1 MFKLRDAR
9 KKHTRRA
16 FAPLAAAA
24 MVMFA
29 VTAVFAAPT
38 VAKANPF
45 VDAWNGIVSLFAG
58 DADIEPAAD
67 GVSKDADP
75 ESIRA
80 WESVAGKTTENI
92 GRIWTDKTV
101 TKGDLKL
108 PASSEGNEFTVPIG
122 NSDFLATLSALSSA
136 SNTVTSTSRP
146 LDIVLVLDTSGSM
159 TDAPHMSRYTEIY
172 QPEERFGKTYYTAD
186 GKEITAEGNFDWSGG
201 FPPEWTFTGWEL
213 DGNPVTPKDSAD
225 DTDTTHIQFYERET
239 ITKMQALKD
248 AVNAFADETAK
259 LNDSISDVSKQHR
272 ISLVTFASDA
282 NIDINLTAY
291 TSKNVGD
298 LHDEVNDLRADG
310 ATAADEGLSAAKRA
324 FDSHPRSTSQ
334 KVVIFFTDGKPTTNT
349 AWSNTVAANAI
360 NNAKNLK
367 DDDALVYSI
376 GVFQDANPSANTDFS
391 EGDFNGYMHAVSSNY
406 PHASA
411 EGKDGRRGYY
421 RVTPDDRAENS
432 DYYKAATDADELNNI
447 FTQIQEEVQSGTNF
461 PTDVE
466 ENEEQGYNAGNSG
479 WLEFTDELG
488 AYMQVDEFKP
498 LVFADAEHQV
508 TKTTSEDGLVDTYT
522 YNGSNLGNELYPEG
536 DLSQIKITVTHS
548 TDLAK
553 GDVVRVRIPGGLIPV
568 RYFDVNNK
576 DAANPTMSIKEA
588 YPLRLSYGV
597 SVKPGVLEPILNEDG
612 IVKQAALIDAPDDD
626 MKTYLSKNTVDGKAQ
641 FYSNLY
647 TGKLDAAQE
656 NTIGDTTVTF
666 SPATGNA
673 FYYFTADTPI
683 YHSKSTGDPVKAG
696 ESINDDEPHYYQ
708 RTYWKYG
715 AGDSGT
721 SGDRAEQVTEWV
733 EIPANSEVLDPS
745 HLTEGSDGNV
755 YIKAGS
761 PHVNRIHAMNSQ
773 KTNNATGTAATVAD
787 PDWTSY
793 DAPKQINVALGNNG
807 RLSAEV
813 PGTLEITKSTVI
825 PSGFDTNL
833 GNTSFEMVV
842 TSAAMENKAVDAV
855 VKNANGDIQG
865 GYFKLEFG
873 SDGIAKHSIK
883 NGETLYIYGM
893 EDGADYTVAE
903 IAVDGFK
910 QTKSNGTTGKIAA
923 NASSEVSF
931 ENTYHADPI
940 TVKGDEEFTGVKIL
954 TGRDWVDEDKFGFV
968 MQGTNDLGKEVLP
981 NEMKATADAAAGTAQ
996 DKEVPFN
1003 FGDITFKKPGTYEFQ
1018 IFEREADST
1027 ILGGVSAS
1035 QALYKVTV
1043 TVTDNGKGVLS
1054 SEVKMTKTQNDKSS
1068 DTTDVPADVMTAT
1081 FTNAYSADGVD
1092 GNLVGTKHY
1101 TDNSGSNPNLGNMF
1115 HFRVTALDGM
1125 YGYGP
1130 MPAGATDHQ
1139 IVVSDAGGSA
1149 ASINFAAAKFK
1160 SSMAGHS
1167 YTYKVEEVIKGDDDT
1182 WKSVAEAI
1190 TPVDGKYVLDGM
1202 TYDANSYVVTVTVEL
1217 QSDGTIKAVASY
1229 PEGNQL
1235 DFYNEY
1241 TPKPLVLGDKTNNA
1255 IKGTKTLTGRNMLSN
1270 ESFGFTL
1277 SATSD
1282 VVTGGYTI
1290 ANGKTSVTGATNN
1303 VAKDFSFGDV
1313 TFTKPGKYVF
1323 EIKETGYNGSDEL
1336 PDDATPGLKFDRHTC
1351 KVTVNVVDNGGTLEL
1366 AAENGIVYSGGTKN
1380 AFENSYTAKLDLANG
1395 VKVSKKLTGRD
1406 MKDGEE
1412 FTFAVAAA
1420 EGDSAA
1426 AGKLVDADK
1435 SFEVTGLKKDV
1446 ASVVTALSRLK
1457 FDQTDA
1463 NKTFNF
1469 AITENTPAENPKN
1482 GLTYNV
1488 GGQKYTVAITIADN
1502 GDGSLKANTVI
1513 TNVDGNK
1520 VWEGDLAAAPMSDT
1534 DALPFTNS
1542 YQADPATSF
1551 TTGRMGGNKVLSGRN
1566 WREGDS
1572 FTFTL
1577 TGEGNA
1583 PMPTSG
1589 NPLTLT
1595 ADQVEALNNGTLEKT
1610 DGKSFEFNFG
1620 NITYEAVG
1628 EYDYTIVETG
1638 KGTNANGITY
1648 SDNTLKLH
1656 VSVTD
1661 PGNGQLIATVTR
1673 KDGTRNFMNVY
1684 SASIDKYSAA
1694 ANVAVTKQLKN
1705 RDWTKDQFTFIVKP
1719 ADDASATKA
1728 GLDGAKEH
1736 EFNFE
1741 NGGAA
1746 DAIVEMPIFEN
1757 LEFDQSEDGKTFS
1770 YTFTEKDGGAAGYNY
1785 DGTTYQLDITPHD
1798 LGNGKMS
1805 VTTKLT
1811 TNPGKD
1817 NQEVQE
1823 EIWNENKQPGN
1834 FKIAFVNSY
1843 EAVTTDADGAAVVKA
1858 NKVLTGR
1865 KLVEGEF
1872 KFGIVPEGAEQIDT
1886 NDVAT
1891 GSNST
1896 GGKITFSAIN
1906 YTASDLN
1913 ALAKQTDSYVTKNPD
1928 GTWTVRYTAYEKKP
1942 ADESGITQITKSFDF
1957 TVTVTDEGDGT
1968 LSTKV
1973 NLPDDH
1979 TFTNEYGQGATATAT
1994 VHAAKTLI
2002 GRPQLKDGEFK
2013 FTVKTA
2019 PKNDENPQL
2028 VATGTS
2034 TAGADGKAT
2043 DIDFDSKVNEVQD
2056 VKLEYTFA
2064 KLKQAVDNG
2073 YATYEEDS
2081 KTWTV
2086 NYVMSEDTTDLPG
2099 GVKPTEGSETTQKF
2113 SVKVKDDGD
2122 GTLSI
2127 VETPAQPLSF
2137 SNTYSSSVTEEGEV
2151 NLDGK
2156 FKKVFTGRDWTPND
2170 TFTFKIEA
2178 LTDGAPMP
2186 EKGDTVTVAGD
2197 ASGKTDT
2204 KTVDF
2209 GKILFGFDDIKNEK
2223 PNENGVRTKTFEYEV
2238 WEVVP
2243 KENEAG
2249 YLPGVKY
2256 DGHHAKLTITLT
2268 DNGKGE
2274 LSGSIGEIEL
2284 MPVANVDNGTFT
2296 NVYKS
2301 ELNYGT
2307 AGGLTITKKLTGRD
2321 MMAGQF
2327 QFTMTAKDKAS
2338 ADLFGFG
2345 DSMSKVFDS
2354 PEGTNGVAAQVAK
2367 LIPVRKFTQE
2377 DAGAKYEY
2385 ILEETKK
2392 GGAGYKND
2400 EDKHTVVI
2408 EVIDN
2413 KNGTMTAK
2421 TTIDGKAVEYTTD
2434 AENTDKAV
2442 VAFENSY
2449 NAGPVQLEGEG
2460 GVSLNATKTL
2470 TGRDMEKGEFTFTV
2484 YNGDAI
2490 EANKVVTGTNAKA
2503 NDGQKAPITFDK
2515 IEYTSQ
2521 SLYDDAKDGKADAS
2535 DPDPSGKITY
2545 TYTYTVKE
2553 TSGTGD
2559 GVAATNSQFN
2569 VTVKVT
2575 DNNDGTLSIAVEPVD
2590 GGMAFTNTYGESDS
2604 GKATVSLKG
2613 EKQYKKES
2621 SNAPDIT
2628 GKFTFTL
2635 TGSEG
2640 APMPTTPT
2648 ATNDAAGNVD
2658 FGQIVYTMKNVWPA
2672 SADDTQAGTED
2683 EGVAPAKSAVRTKT
2697 FVYTVSESGSVTG
2710 VTNDAT
2716 TKTFH
2721 VTVKDDGQG
2730 NLTAECTDAAG
2741 NKVDKGAFKFAF
2753 VNTYSVTPVTTD
2765 AKTSIGGIKELKV
2778 PAWSERKLADGE
2790 FSFTL
2795 APVTQGAPMP
2805 KNATVTNDAKGNFSF
2820 GSMTFDKRGVYE
2832 YTLTEDKGADASVTY
2847 DGSVYT
2853 VTVKVEDNGKGAL
2866 VIDGVTYT
2874 KNGEPVDTAAFVN
2887 EYTVDDAG
2895 AMLALGARKNLVGR
2909 ELKEGEFTFALA
2921 YNTAEGE
2928 GSVKAT
2934 NAADGSV
2941 TFPEIAFKEP
2951 GTYTFAMTE
2960 VAGSDDTITY
2970 DDATYKA
2977 TVTVTEKNGDGA
2989 YDGKLHASVA
2999 YEGEAVPVFTNT
3011 YTKPADPEPAP
3022 KPEEPK
3028 APELPKTGDDSALP
3042 VIAAAVAGV
3051 ACIGG
3056 GLALSRRRK

>member
-9 KKHTRRA
+9 RKHTRRA
-16 FAPLAAAA
+16 FAPLAAVAT
-24 MVMFA
+24 VMLA
-29 VTAVFAAPT
+29 VTTVFAAPT
-38 VAKANPF
+38 VAKANPL
-45 VDAWNGIVSLFAG
+45 VDAWNEVVSFFAG
-58 DADIEPAAD
+58 DTGVEPAAE

-108 PASSEGNEFTVPIG
+108 PASSEGNEFTVPIDD
-122 NSDFLATLSALSSA
+122 SDFLATLSALSSA

-159 TDAPHMSRYTEIY
+159 TDSPHMSRYTEIY
-172 QPEERFGKTYYTAD
+172 QPEERWYKTYYTAD
-186 GKEITAEGNFDWSGG
+186 GQEITAKGEWSGIP
-201 FPPEWTFTGWEL
+201 FNPKWKFERWEL

-225 DTDTTHIQFYERET
+225 DTDSTHIQFYERET
-239 ITKMQALKD
+239 ITKLQALKD

-259 LNDSISDVSKQHR
+259 LNDSISDASKQHR

-310 ATAADEGLSAAKRA
+310 ATAADEGLSAAKTA
-324 FDSHPRSTSQ
+324 FDNRPSSTSQ
-334 KVVIFFTDGKPTTNT
+334 KVVIFFTDGKPTTGT
-349 AWSNTVAANAI
+349 AWSNEVAANAI
-360 NNAKNLK
+360 ENAKKLK
-367 DDDALVYSI
+367 DAEALVYSI
-376 GVFQDANPSANTDFS
+376 GVFQDADPSASTNFS

-406 PHASA
+406 PKASA
-411 EGKDGRRGYY
+411 EGEDGRRGYY
-421 RVTPDDRAENS
+421 HVTPGARAENS
-432 DYYKAATDADELNNI
+432 GYYKAATDADELNNI

-488 AYMQVDEFKP
+488 AYMQVDDFKP
-498 LVFADAEHQV
+498 LVFADAEHEV
-508 TKTTSEDGLVDTYT
+508 TKTTSQDGLVDIYT
-522 YNGSNLGNELYPEG
+522 YSGSNLGNQLYPEG

-553 GDVVRVRIPGGLIPV
+553 GDVVSVRIPGGLIPV

-597 SVKPGVLEPILNEDG
+597 SVKPGVLKPILNEDG
-612 IVKQAALIDAPDDD
+612 SVKQAALIDAPDDD
-626 MKTYLSKNTVDGKAQ
+626 MKTYLGKNTVDGKAQ

-923 NASSEVSF
+923 NDSSKVSF

-1068 DTTDVPADVMTAT
+1068 DATDVPADVMTAT

-1380 AFENSYTAKLDLANG
+1380 AFNNSYTAKLDLANG
-1395 VKVSKKLTGRD
+1395 VKVSKKLTGRG

-1426 AGKLVDADK
+1426 VGKLVDADK

-1446 ASVVTALSRLK
+1446 ASVVTALSHLK
-1457 FDQTDA
+1457 FNQNDA
-1463 NKTFNF
+1463 NKTFSF
-1469 AITENTPAENPKN
+1469 VITENTPAENPKN

-1502 GDGSLKANTVI
+1502 GNGSLKANTVI
-1513 TNVDGNK
+1513 NNVDGNK

-1542 YQADPATSF
+1542 YKADPATSF
-1551 TTGRMGGNKVLSGRN
+1551 TTGRLGGNKVLSGRN

-1595 ADQVEALNNGTLEKT
+1595 ADQVKALNNGTLEGTK
-1610 DGKSFEFNFG
+1610 DGKFAFNFG

-1656 VSVTD
+1656 VSVND
-1661 PGNGQLIATVTR
+1661 PGDGQLIATVTR
-1673 KDGTRNFMNVY
+1673 KDGTRDFTNTY
-1684 SASIDKYSAA
+1684 SASIDEYGAA

-1705 RDWTKDQFTFIVKP
+1705 RDWNKDQFTFTVKP
-1719 ADDASATKA
+1719 ADDASAQKA
-1728 GLDGAKEH
+1728 GLKNTEDH

-1741 NGGAA
+1741 KGGVA
-1746 DAIVEMPIFEN
+1746 DAVVEMPIFEK
-1757 LEFDQSEDGKTFS
+1757 LKFDQSENGKTFS
-1770 YTFTEKDGGAAGYNY
+1770 YTFKEKKGSAGGYTY
-1785 DGTTYQLDITPHD
+1785 DGTIYQLDITPQD

-1823 EIWNENKQPGN
+1823 KTWSENNQPAD

-1843 EAVTTDADGAAVVKA
+1843 EAQTTDTDGAAVVEAK
-1858 NKVLTGR
+1858 KVLTGR
-1865 KLVEGEF
+1865 DLIEGEF
-1872 KFGIVPEGAEQIDT
+1872 NFGIVPEGAKQIDK

-1891 GSNST
+1891 GANDAD
-1896 GGKITFSAIN
+1896 GKIIFTPIN
-1906 YTASDLN
+1906 YKASELN
-1913 ALAKQTDSYVTKNPD
+1913 ELAKQDNSYVTNNND
-1928 GTWTVRYTAYEKKP
+1928 GTWTVSYTAYEKAPK
-1942 ADESGITQITKSFDF
+1942 EGGGITQTKASFDF
-1957 TVTVTDEGDGT
+1957 TVTVTDEGDST
-1968 LSTKV
+1968 LSAKV
-1973 NLPDDH
+1973 DPIDDA
-1979 TFTNEYGQGATATAT
+1979 TFTNEYGQGESAQAEVYAT
-1994 VHAAKTLI
+1994 KTLI
-2002 GRPQLKDGEFK
+2002 GRPQLKDGEFT
-2013 FTVKTA
+2013 FTVKPDA
-2019 PKNDENPQL
+2019 ANAQAF
-2028 VATGTS
+2028 ATGKS
-2034 TAGADGKAT
+2034 TAGADGVAT
-2043 DIDFDSKVNEVQD
+2043 DIDFDDKVDGAQD
-2056 VKLEYTFA
+2056 VKLDYTFA
-2064 KLKQAVDNG
+2064 KLKQAVDDG
-2073 YATYEEDS
+2073 YATYDES
-2081 KTWTV
+2081 VKTWTV
-2086 NYVMSEDTTDLPG
+2086 NYIMSEDTNDLPG
-2099 GVKPTEGSETTQKF
+2099 GVMPTEGTDSTQNF
-2113 SVKVKDDGD
+2113 SVTVKDNGD
-2122 GTLSI
+2122 GTLSEPE
-2127 VETPAQPLSF
+2127 VSPAKLAF
-2137 SNTYSSSVTEEGEV
+2137 SNTYSSSVTEGSEV

-2156 FKKVFTGRDWTPND
+2156 FKKVFTGRDWMPSD
-2170 TFTFKIEA
+2170 TFTFKIKA
-2178 LTDGAPMP
+2178 LTDDAPMP

-2204 KTVDF
+2204 KTVNF
-2209 GKILFGFDDIKNEK
+2209 GKIPFDFENIRDADPDEK
-2223 PNENGVRTKTFEYEV
+2223 GERTKTFEYEV

-2274 LSGSIGEIEL
+2274 LSGSIGETEL

-2301 ELNYGT
+2301 ELDYGA
-2307 AGGLTITKKLTGRD
+2307 AGGLTITKTLTGRD

-2345 DSMSKVFDS
+2345 DGMSKVFDS
-2354 PEGTNGVAAQVAK
+2354 PEGTNGVAAEVAK
-2367 LIPVRKFTQE
+2367 LKPVKNFTQE

-2385 ILEETKK
+2385 TLEETKK
-2392 GGAGYKND
+2392 GGAGYESD
-2400 EDKHTVVI
+2400 STEHTVTI

-2413 KNGTMTAK
+2413 NNGTMTAK
-2421 TTIDGKAVEYTTD
+2421 TTIDGKSVEYTTD
-2434 AENTDKAV
+2434 AANTDKAV

-2449 NAGPVQLEGEG
+2449 SAGPAQLEGEG

-2470 TGRDMEKGEFTFTV
+2470 TGRDMKAGEFEFTV
-2484 YNGDAI
+2484 YNGTPD
-2490 EANKVVTGTNAKA
+2490 EANKVVTGTNEAASDGKA
-2503 NDGQKAPITFDK
+2503 GKVTFSP
-2515 IEYTSQ
+2515 IEYTSKT
-2521 SLYDDAKDGKADAS
+2521 LYDDAKAGKADAS
-2535 DPDPSGKITY
+2535 DPDENGKITY
-2545 TYTYTVKE
+2545 TYNYTVKE

-2575 DNNDGTLSIAVEPVD
+2575 DNNDGTLSIEVVQTE
-2590 GGMAFTNTYGESDS
+2590 GGIAFTNTYGESEN
-2604 GKATVSLKG
+2604 GRATVSLKG
-2613 EKQYKKES
+2613 EKQYNKKS

-2628 GKFTFTL
+2628 GMFTFTL

-2640 APMPTTPT
+2640 APMPTTNT

-2658 FGQIVYTMKNVWPA
+2658 FGSIEYTMKNVWPA
-2672 SADDTQAGTED
+2672 SVDSTQAGAED
-2683 EGVAPAKSAVRTKT
+2683 EGVAPAQSAERTKT
-2697 FVYTVSESGSVTG
+2697 FKYTVSESGSMPG

-2716 TKTFH
+2716 SKTFQ
-2721 VTVKDDGQG
+2721 VTVTDDGMG
-2730 NLTAECTDAAG
+2730 KLSVKCTDAAG
-2741 NKVDKGAFKFAF
+2741 NEVEQGAFKFAF
-2753 VNTYSVTPVTTD
+2753 VNTYSVAPVTTD
-2765 AKTSIGGIKELKV
+2765 AKTSIGGTKELKV
-2778 PAWSERKLADGE
+2778 PARSERKLADGE

-2795 APVTQGAPMP
+2795 APVTKGAPMP
-2805 KNATVTNDAKGNFSF
+2805 KNATVTNDANGNFTF
-2820 GSMTFDKRGVYE
+2820 GSMTFDKRGTYE
-2832 YTLTEDKGADASVTY
+2832 YTLTEDKGTDASVTY

-2866 VIDGVTYT
+2866 VIEGVTYT
-2874 KNGEPVDTAAFVN
+2874 KNGEPVDAAAFVN

-2921 YNTAEGE
+2921 YNTDEGE

-2941 TFPEIAFKEP
+2941 TFPEIVFKEP
-2951 GTYTFAMTE
+2951 GTYTFTMTE
-2960 VAGSDDTITY
+2960 VAGSDETITY

-2977 TVTVTEKNGDGA
+2977 TVTVTEKNGSGV

-3028 APELPKTGDDSALP
+3028 APGLPKTGDDSALP
-3042 VIAAAVAGV
+3042 VIVAAVAGV

-3056 GLALSRRRK
+3056 GLALGRRRK